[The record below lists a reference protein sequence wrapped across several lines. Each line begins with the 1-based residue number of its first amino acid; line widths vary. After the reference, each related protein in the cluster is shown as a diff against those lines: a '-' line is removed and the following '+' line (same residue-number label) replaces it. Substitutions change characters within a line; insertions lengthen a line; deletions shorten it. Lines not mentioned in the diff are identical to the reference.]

1 MVKSNTVRNR
11 LLMSTVLTVGL
22 GFSLQANAEIWQ
34 DLQETRT
41 EQKLSLHSS
50 KAQIPTVNRARKIKL
65 NATEL
70 RFVLNQAPN
79 EIRGHSQ
86 TYIDLPLPNGKMGRY
101 KLYQSPVMNESLARE
116 YPNIQTFRVVDTRNP
131 ENTGRLDMG
140 PEGFHGMLF
149 QNGDTIFIDP
159 IGNNQYQSY
168 YKTDY
173 AAELSSEKRP
183 KMNCQSQP
191 HIEKAKNMSPI
202 DKFAY
207 RAQKTDISYGTH
219 LRTYRLAV
227 AATGEFTAFHGGTK
241 EKAMSAIVTGINRV
255 NQIYETD
262 LAIKLELVANNSSIV
277 FVDASSDPFTDN
289 NPDSLIEEVGKVI
302 NDKIGLSNYDVGHIF
317 STGGGGIAG
326 FGVVC
331 GEAKAEGVT
340 GTDSPIN
347 DPFFIDF
354 VAHEL
359 GHQFQADH
367 TFNGTAEG
375 CDGNRGDSAAYE
387 PGSGSTI
394 MGYANLC
401 GEEDLQSQSDA
412 YFHTHSLT
420 EISRFVSDSSTGGSC
435 GVSKHLNNTAPI
447 PIAGEAGYIP
457 KSTPFI
463 LTGSATDANAAD
475 KLSYT
480 WEQYDLGPATSSKE
494 SLVDDGKRPLF
505 RSFPPSNSPTRM
517 FPKIGDVISGTTT
530 YGEVLPT
537 QTRDMN
543 FRFTVRDGKGG
554 VAAQT
559 RKISVDAKAG
569 PFVVTAPDAVS
580 WASNSTETI
589 SWDVANTTAAPINC
603 ANVEIA
609 LSTNGGRNFSTII
622 KASTPNDGSETITVP
637 NQSTSQARIRVM
649 CKSQP
654 FFAIS
659 KTNFTIRGSGSS
671 SGTNSIPIANFDRFT
686 VQQDSSATRLA
697 VLDNDSDNDGDTL
710 TITDISQI
718 NNGGTATINGTHIN
732 YQPKAGFNGTETFT
746 YTISDGKGGT
756 ASAQVSVIVKAS
768 SISNNTPPVAND
780 DSYSVAQDSFPT
792 NFNVLNND
800 RDAEGQSLTIT
811 SVSHISNG
819 ASVNINGSQISYEP
833 ALGFS
838 GTETFTYAISDGEGG
853 TDSAKVSVVVKATAT
868 TGSNSGGGSTGGNV
882 PVTSNATSG
891 GGGGSFGL
899 FTLLLLNLGRSMKR
913 ARLRRAKKNLTST
926 NSIVSQ

>member
-1 MVKSNTVRNR
+1 MIKSNTVRNR
-11 LLMSTVLTVGL
+11 LLMTTVLTIGL

-34 DLQETRT
+34 DLQDTPQT
-41 EQKLSLHSS
+41 QKLSLRGDKS
-50 KAQIPTVNRARKIKL
+50 QIPTVSRARKTKL
-65 NATEL
+65 NTTEL
-70 RFVLNQAPN
+70 QFVLNQAPN
-79 EIRGHSQ
+79 ESRGHSQ

-101 KLYQSPVMNESLARE
+101 KIYHSPIMNDALARE
-116 YPNIQTFRVVDTRNP
+116 FPNIQTFRVVDTLNP
-131 ENTGRLDMG
+131 ENTGRLDMS
-140 PEGFHGMLF
+140 PDGFHGMLF
-149 QNGDTIFIDP
+149 QNGETIFIDP
-159 IGNNQYQSY
+159 IGGNQYQSY

-173 AAELSSEKRP
+173 AAEIPSGKRP
-183 KMNCQSQP
+183 KMKCQSKA

-202 DKFAY
+202 DKYAY

-227 AATGEFTAFHGGTK
+227 AATGEFSAFHGGTK

-262 LAIKLELVANNSSIV
+262 LAIKLELVANNSSLV
-277 FVDASSDPFTDN
+277 FTDANSDPFTDN
-289 NPDSLIEEVGKVI
+289 NPESLIEEVGKVI
-302 NDKIGLSNYDVGHIF
+302 NDKIGLANYDVGHVF

-331 GEAKAEGVT
+331 GETKAEGVT
-340 GTDSPIN
+340 GTESPIN
-347 DPFFIDF
+347 DPFYIDF

-359 GHQFQADH
+359 GHQFHADH
-367 TFNGTAEG
+367 TFNGTADG

-394 MGYANLC
+394 MGYASLC
-401 GEEDLQSQSDA
+401 GEEDLQAQSDA

-420 EISRFVSDSSTGGSC
+420 EISRFVSDTSTGGSC
-435 GVSKHLNNTAPI
+435 GVSSNLNNTAPV
-447 PIAGEAGYIP
+447 PTAGEAGHIP

-463 LTGSATDANAAD
+463 LTGSATDANAGD
-475 KLSYT
+475 TLSYT
-480 WEQYDLGPATSSKE
+480 WEQYDLGPATSSKD
-494 SLVDDGKRPLF
+494 SLTDDGKRPLF
-505 RSFPPSNSPTRM
+505 RSFAPSNSPTRI

-559 RKISVDAKAG
+559 RKVSVDANAG

-609 LSTNGGRNFSTII
+609 LSTNGGQNFSTII
-622 KASTPNDGSETITVP
+622 KASTPNDGSEAITVP

-659 KTNFTIRGSGSS
+659 KTNFTIRGSGNT
-671 SGTNSIPIANFDRFT
+671 GNTNSAPIANSDSFT
-686 VQQDSSATRLA
+686 VKQDSPVTRLA

-710 TITDISQI
+710 TITNISQI
-718 NNGGTATINGTHIN
+718 NNGGTATINGTHVN
-732 YQPKAGFNGTETFT
+732 YQPKAGFSGTETFT
-746 YTISDGKGGT
+746 YTVSDGKGGT
-756 ASAQVSVIVKAS
+756 ASAQVSVSVTAAS
-768 SISNNTPPVAND
+768 TPTNTPPVAND

-800 RDAEGQSLTIT
+800 RDADGHNLTIT
-811 SVSHISNG
+811 NISNISNG
-819 ASVNINGSQISYEP
+819 ASVEINGSQISYEP

-838 GTETFTYAISDGEGG
+838 GTETFTYSISDGAGG
-853 TDSAKVSVVVKATAT
+853 TDNAKVSVVVKATAS
-868 TGSNSGGGSTGGNV
+868 TGNNSGGGSTGGTV
-882 PVTSNATSG
+882 PTNNASSG

-899 FTLLLLNLGRSMKR
+899 FTLLLLNLARSMKSARVKR
-913 ARLRRAKKNLTST
+913 ARKKLALTAP
-926 NSIVSQ
+926 IGSQ